1 MKFRPREIPLLAIA
15 VALSGCAASS
25 GGSPSDGSPS
35 DIERPVVSAPDLET
49 VPPSD
54 EPVTG
59 EVPDAILA
67 AIVADAA
74 QRGGVDPG
82 DVEVVQAEAITWS
95 DGSLGC
101 PEPGMTYTMALV
113 DGYHVIVVAGTE
125 RLDYRV
131 TGQGGFRVCENPGRP
146 SG

>member
-1 MKFRPREIPLLAIA
+1 MRSTLRAVPLLA
-15 VALSGCAASS
+15 VALALSACA
-25 GGSPSDGSPS
+25 GGAGSTAT
-35 DIERPVVSAPDLET
+35 DDRPAISVPPLET

-59 EVPDAILA
+59 EVPAQILD

-74 QRGGVDPG
+74 GRASVEPET
-82 DVEVVQAEAITWS
+82 VEVLQAISITWS

-101 PEPGMTYTMALV
+101 PEPGMNYTMALV
-113 DGYHVIVVAGTE
+113 DGYHVIVEAGGE
-125 RLDYRV
+125 ELDYRA
-131 TGQGGFRVCENPGRP
+131 TESGGFRVCEDGGRP